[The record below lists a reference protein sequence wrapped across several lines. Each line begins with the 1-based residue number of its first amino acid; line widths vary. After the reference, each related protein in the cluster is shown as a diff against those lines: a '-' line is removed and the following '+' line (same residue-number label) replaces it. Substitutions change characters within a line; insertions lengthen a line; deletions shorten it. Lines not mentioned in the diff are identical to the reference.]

1 MRKKTISK
9 AAKNPTKLSAY
20 LAGNYPLRTVFWVF
34 GVLGGPAFFLALY
47 AVAAVAP
54 FMKASAWQFGLLYT
68 CAWLWATWK
77 TAGKYAGPQI
87 WQRAA
92 KAVVIALV
100 ALAAAMVLYGG
111 LVAYPVPASRGV

>member
-1 MRKKTISK
+1 MRKKTIFK
-9 AAKNPTKLSAY
+9 PAKLAAY

-34 GVLGGPAFFLALY
+34 GVVGGPVFFLALY
-47 AVAAVAP
+47 AVAAIAP

-77 TAGKYAGPQI
+77 TAGKYAGSPV

-92 KAVVIALV
+92 KVVVVVLV
-100 ALAAAMVLYGG
+100 VLAAAMVLYGG